1 MEYIST
7 SVLAN
12 KLDIK
17 SSELFDRVYNL
28 GWIEIRNDK
37 RILTELGKKK
47 GGQMRTHPQHGEYIV
62 WPENI
67 SIDDEPHKER
77 SKHITATVI
86 GKHFNIS
93 SQRFNLLIN
102 ELGWVEK
109 TIAGWRLTKLG
120 KSLGG
125 WQYEHETSGGTY
137 VVWPNT
143 ILENRDLK
151 EMFLEYPKE
160 KIVLKENN
168 HIIEKSDTETP
179 DDFRKK
185 YPAEYRTK
193 DGHYVRSK
201 AELTIDDSLYLWGIA
216 HAYEKKLPNT
226 EENVY
231 SDFHIPSGNG
241 RPKAVYIEYWGME
254 YEEKYNERK
263 KKKIEIYNQLDLT
276 LIQLKDAD
284 IKNIEDSLQKYLLQ
298 HGIKVN

>member
-125 WQYEHETSGGTY
+125 WQY
-137 VVWPNT
+137 
-143 ILENRDLK
+143 
-151 EMFLEYPKE
+151 
-160 KIVLKENN
+160 
-168 HIIEKSDTETP
+168 
-179 DDFRKK
+179 
-185 YPAEYRTK
+185 
-193 DGHYVRSK
+193 
-201 AELTIDDSLYLWGIA
+201 
-216 HAYEKKLPNT
+216 
-226 EENVY
+226 
-231 SDFHIPSGNG
+231 
-241 RPKAVYIEYWGME
+241 
-254 YEEKYNERK
+254 
-263 KKKIEIYNQLDLT
+263 
-276 LIQLKDAD
+276 
-284 IKNIEDSLQKYLLQ
+284 
-298 HGIKVN
+298 